1 MPSISSYV
9 ISMAVYIA
17 FLILMTEGFRRS
29 TLFGLAVNAGL
40 ILLLFFSKNVEG
52 WFRWAKDISVL
63 FPLMIVSI
71 TRLRKK
77 MEKEDTLQRILES
90 PGMLLFLC
98 IVVAVNIFEASL
110 KDLTMGN
117 WFNGLCGIIMIFCM
131 PFNVKKSWRY
141 DKENYH
147 ALIADFTLAWCFLY
161 TTWNACFVYAESPA
175 FVSASLCIL
184 LVPELYNFW
193 SVKKGKSNLWLHA
206 RIYTLMLHV
215 SIRSFHDVFTPFMDA
230 TPWYNEAFK
239 NGWGLV
245 NFILMALYAVYWFA
259 KIIKN
264 RKPRPQ
270 AAAA

>member
-1 MPSISSYV
+1 MPTIMSYV
-9 ISMAVYIA
+9 ISMGIYII
-17 FLILMTEGFRRS
+17 FLIAMTEGFRRS
-29 TLFGLAVNAGL
+29 TIFALVVNIGL
-40 ILLLFFSKNVEG
+40 IVLLFFSKNVEG

-63 FPLMIVSI
+63 FPLVIVSV

-77 MEKEDTLQRILES
+77 MNKDDGLQKVLES

-98 IVVAVNIFEASL
+98 IVVAINIFEASL

-117 WFNGLCGIIMIFCM
+117 LFNGMCGLIMITCM

-141 DKENYH
+141 DKNNYN
-147 ALIADFTLAWCFLY
+147 ALIADFSIAWCFLY

-193 SVKKGKSNLWLHA
+193 SAKTGKSNLWLHA

-215 SIRSFHDVFTPFMDA
+215 SIRSFHDVFTPYMNA

-245 NFILMALYAVYWFA
+245 NFILMALYAVSWFA
-259 KIIKN
+259 RIIKN
-264 RKPRPQ
+264 RRVPQ
-270 AAAA
+270 NAIA